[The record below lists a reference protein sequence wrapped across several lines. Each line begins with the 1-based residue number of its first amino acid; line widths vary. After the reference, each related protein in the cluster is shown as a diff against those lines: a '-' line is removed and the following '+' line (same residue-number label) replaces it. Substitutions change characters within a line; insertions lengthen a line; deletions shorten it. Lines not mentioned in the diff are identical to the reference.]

1 MLVVA
6 SQFSVWT
13 ALPSLLYKALPLDG
27 VEALIYGR
35 EWQLG
40 YAKLPPLPWV
50 AAEAVYQI
58 LPYDTAYYALSQVF
72 IAATLAIVWWTARR
86 VVGPLGGLAAV
97 LIIGGFDYFHSAS
110 TSFNHDVAQ
119 LPFWALAGYALHAA
133 LRGGRHRDWALL
145 GIALG
150 AALWAKYF
158 VVVLALPIA
167 LFMILDP
174 DARPKLR
181 QPGPWIAVAVGL
193 LVIMPHLIWL
203 AQHNFVP
210 FEYADRRA
218 APSRGMLDHVI
229 RPVQFMIGQF
239 GYLLPP
245 LLIAAPLVYSSF
257 RTPAAASDKPTAPCG
272 VDSFDRRIVTLL
284 AFGPALT
291 MVMLSAVT
299 GRGTIP
305 LWGYPLWL
313 YLGLWLVMTCK
324 EAVSPRSLTWM
335 TGCWAMVL
343 TASAVTIIIFLRG
356 GFGLGYVGRSYE
368 FPGPRLAAEI
378 VSRYHAATGHAPAYV
393 IGPLI
398 EAGNISRY
406 APNRPRVV
414 IDADFSRAP
423 WIDQADLRAKG
434 GILIWNPNDEGR
446 MPDHLAKIADGAP
459 QQPPIVISVA
469 NGRFTF
475 YFAWA
480 ILQPR

>member
-6 SQFSVWT
+6 LQFSVWT
-13 ALPSLLYKALPLDG
+13 TLPSLLYKALPLDG

-40 YAKLPPLPWV
+40 YAKLPPLPWW
-50 AAEAVYQI
+50 AAEAVYRI
-58 LPYDTAYYALSQVF
+58 LPYDAAYYALSQVF
-72 IAATLAIVWWTARR
+72 IAATLAIVWWTSRR

-150 AALWAKYF
+150 GALWAKYF
-158 VVVLALPIA
+158 VIVLALPIV
-167 LFMILDP
+167 LFVILDR
-174 DARPKLR
+174 DARANLKR
-181 QPGPWIAVAVGL
+181 PGPWIAVAVGF
-193 LVIMPHLIWL
+193 LVILPHLIWL
-203 AQHNFVP
+203 VQHNFVP
-210 FEYADRRA
+210 FEYIDRRA
-218 APSRGMLDHVI
+218 SPSRGLLDHVV
-229 RPVQFMIGQF
+229 RPTQFVIGQF
-239 GYLLPP
+239 GYLVSP
-245 LLIAAPLVYSSF
+245 LLIAAPLVYFSF
-257 RTPAAASDKPTAPCG
+257 RTPAVVSNKSATPRC

-291 MVMLSAVT
+291 MVVLSAVT

-313 YLGLWLVMTCK
+313 YLGLWLAMTYK
-324 EAVSPRSLTWM
+324 DAVSPRSLAWM
-335 TGCWAMVL
+335 TGCWTVVL
-343 TASAVTIIIFLRG
+343 MASAVIIAIFVSG
-356 GFGLGYVGRSYE
+356 GFGLSYVGRSYE

-378 VSRYHAATGHAPAYV
+378 EHRYRAAAGHVPPYV

-406 APNRPRVV
+406 LPNRPRVV
-414 IDADFSRAP
+414 LDADFSRAP

-434 GILIWNPNDEGR
+434 ALLIWNPSDDGR
-446 MPDHLAKIADGAP
+446 MPAHLAKIADGAP
-459 QQPPIVISVA
+459 QQPPIAITVA

-480 ILQPR
+480 ILPPR